1 MIQQLLGVLTLR
13 SEVFGAIAQDARA
26 TRRSWGIVLAMTFV
40 TAVGRAIAM
49 SLIPDNAAPFPL
61 EVGRWLL
68 IQTPVNVFSW
78 LIGSV
83 LLQFV
88 AQRFFGV
95 VLDRSAV
102 LRVFGHIR
110 IFAIVGALGAF
121 APGMPLWFAI
131 VLLVVVLHIVATTAA
146 LQALGGLSRGRAL
159 VCAAAAIGMAFILA
173 IAALLALIT
182 LVMMTAV
189 ALGLVPGT

>member
-1 MIQQLLGVLTLR
+1 MVQQLLGVLMLR
-13 SEVFGAIAQDARA
+13 PQVFRAIAEDSRA
-26 TRRSWGIVLAMTFV
+26 TRRSWGIVLAMICV
-40 TAVGRAIAM
+40 TAVARAIAM
-49 SLIPDNAAPFPL
+49 TLIPDNAAPFPL

-83 LLQFV
+83 LLQFI

-110 IFAIVGALGAF
+110 IFALVGALGAF

-131 VLLVVVLHIVATTAA
+131 VMVVVVLHIVATAAA
-146 LQALGGLSRGRAL
+146 LQALGGLSRGRAI
-159 VCAAAAIGMAFILA
+159 VCAAAAIVPALILA
-173 IAALLALIT
+173 IAVLLALIT

-189 ALGLVPGT
+189 ALGIVPGT